1 MPVAMA
7 YMGLSEEEA
16 LEKIRTTDLRETC
29 EYVQVLEIYIKIST
43 YNHRLGG
50 SPNLLYKP
58 MR

>member
-7 YMGLSEEEA
+7 YIGMSEEEA

-43 YNHRLGG
+43 YNKCNKIDDSVKH
-50 SPNLLYKP
+50 
-58 MR
+58 